1 MLEFLLLLETRKD
14 KVSFQELYENT
25 YRRLIFVAEGI
36 IRNRLDAEDVV
47 HDVYTRVARDYPKY
61 RNKSEDDM
69 LSLCIVM
76 TRNSC
81 INIIRERER
90 HRETPIVVREDLL
103 GADKD
108 PLDGLLMQEDLA
120 KMEKAIMQLDTE
132 DKDILVLRYFHDMS
146 YKEIGNMLGIRTKA
160 VDMRLYRIKKKLRE
174 VMYNE

>member
-1 MLEFLLLLETRKD
+1 
-14 KVSFQELYENT
+14 
-25 YRRLIFVAEGI
+25 
-36 IRNRLDAEDVV
+36 
-47 HDVYTRVARDYPKY
+47 
-61 RNKSEDDM
+61 M